1 MPIPSSVLTSAGLIG
16 GFAVAQASKHRHWGG
31 MVAAGAGLGAV
42 ETCRR
47 RAGVIPALA
56 LGTTYAGALY
66 SSHPLAK
73 KLGAWP
79 SVFAVTGATAV
90 AATLLARPR

>member
-16 GFAVAQASKHRHWGG
+16 GFAIAQASKHRHWGG
-31 MVAAGAGLGAV
+31 MVAAGAGLAAAEV
-42 ETCRR
+42 CRR
-47 RAGVIPALA
+47 RAGVVPALA
-56 LGTTYAGALY
+56 LGATYAGALY

-90 AATLLARPR
+90 AATVLTRPR